1 MKPSETLL
9 EYLHTRILPL
19 YDSFDAAHSR
29 THALDV
35 MAESLRLA
43 EHYDVNVDMVAAAAA
58 FHDVGLAH
66 GRAEHHTHSARII
79 REDEFLRRY
88 FTPEQVDIIADAA
101 EDHRASST
109 RAPRTIYGR
118 IIAEADRQIL
128 PEVVLR
134 RTVQYGLEHYP
145 ELSPEGHYAR
155 FCNHLHEKYGRT
167 GYLRLW
173 IDESHNATALE
184 QLRKLIDNEPLL
196 HKTFLR
202 IFNEV

>member
-9 EYLHTRILPL
+9 EYLYTRILPL

-29 THALDV
+29 QHALDV

-43 EHYDVNVDMVAAAAA
+43 EGYTVDVNMVIAAAA

-66 GRAEHHTHSARII
+66 GRAEHHIHSARII
-79 REDEFLRRY
+79 RADEFLRK
-88 FTPEQVDIIADAA
+88 FFSPEDVDTIATAA
-101 EDHRASST
+101 EDHRASSSHP
-109 RAPRTIYGR
+109 PRTIYGC
-118 IIAEADRQIL
+118 IIAEADRQIV
-128 PEVVLR
+128 PEVILR

-155 FCNHLHEKYGRT
+155 FCDHLHEKYGRG

-173 IDESHNATALE
+173 VADSPNATALE
-184 QLRKLIDNEPLL
+184 QLRTIIDDERLL
-196 HKTFLR
+196 RQSFLR
-202 IFNEV
+202 IFSEL